1 MLCGTAFLALW
12 QLVDGRFNTALALW
26 VERYGAGVLTDSR
39 FDKWPILKARRDEEV
54 LPYLRARWAVLA
66 AGGTSGL
73 GLLAV
78 QVYSAFEKAPEDAC
92 STRSLRGTG
101 VFRVLHSLSASL

>member
-1 MLCGTAFLALW
+1 M
-12 QLVDGRFNTALALW
+12 DGRFDAVLSPW
-26 VERYGAGVLTDSR
+26 VERYGEGVLTDSR

-54 LPYLRARWAVLA
+54 LPYLRTRWAVLA

-101 VFRVLHSLSASL
+101 VFRVLHSLSASP

>member
-39 FDKWPILKARRDEEV
+39 FDKWPVLKARRDVEV

-66 AGGTSGL
+66 AGGASGL
-73 GLLAV
+73 GLLAG
-78 QVYSAFEKAPEDAC
+78 QVYRHCQKKRRETPAE
-92 STRSLRGTG
+92 
-101 VFRVLHSLSASL
+101 